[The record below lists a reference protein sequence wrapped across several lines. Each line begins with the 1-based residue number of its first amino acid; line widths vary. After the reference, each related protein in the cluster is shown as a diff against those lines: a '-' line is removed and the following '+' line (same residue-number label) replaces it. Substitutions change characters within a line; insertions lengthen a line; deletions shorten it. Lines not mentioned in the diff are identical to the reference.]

1 MAPDEDRGGASGPL
15 SHLVKLGRRFLGA
28 EAEQT
33 PQPAVERRSSTRIPL
48 RLPVD
53 ACLEGSRF
61 HEGTLIDVSLRGLAL
76 DLAEEGAPG
85 QRVSVR
91 FRKSQAGEATF
102 MLQGRVV
109 RVLESNPERV
119 ALNVRRTENAQDA
132 LESYRKLILHY
143 LHNRPL
149 LEELNSGVFEGRCA
163 ACNWVGHVAEQGP
176 SCPMC
181 RGPVERVA
189 GRSGVAP
196 C

>member
-1 MAPDEDRGGASGPL
+1 MAPDQDRADDSGPL
-15 SHLVKLGRRFLGA
+15 GHLVKLGRRILGA
-28 EAEQT
+28 EAEHT
-33 PQPAVERRSSTRIPL
+33 AQPAVERRSSTRIPL

-61 HEGTLIDVSLRGLAL
+61 HEGRLIDVSLRGLAL

-119 ALNVRRTENAQDA
+119 ALNVRRTENSEEA

-143 LHNRPL
+143 LRNRSL
-149 LEELNSGVFEGRCA
+149 LDELNSGVFEGRCA

-189 GRSGVAP
+189 R
-196 C
+196 

>member
-1 MAPDEDRGGASGPL
+1 MTLNRGNDAGPL
-15 SHLVKLGRRFLGA
+15 GQLVKLGRRILGA
-28 EAEQT
+28 ETEEIQE
-33 PQPAVERRSSTRIPL
+33 PERRSSKRIPL
-48 RLPVD
+48 RLPID

-61 HEGTLIDVSLRGLAL
+61 QEGKLVDVSLRGLAL
-76 DLAEEGAPG
+76 DLPEEGAPG

-102 MLQGRVV
+102 LLQGRVV

-119 ALNVRRTENAQDA
+119 GVDVRRTENSPEA
-132 LESYRKLILHY
+132 LQAYRRLILHY
-143 LHNRPL
+143 LHNRSL

-181 RGPVERVA
+181 QGPVERVGA
-189 GRSGVAP
+189 
-196 C
+196 